1 MSRYLGTATALTAL
15 MAVAS
20 VGIASE
26 SPLAQQLNALENFQV
41 IAHRGASGHAPES
54 TLPAYEL
61 AHEWGVDYLELDAQL
76 TADGEV
82 VIFHD
87 NTLERTSNG
96 EGHIH
101 EHTLAELKALDTGS
115 WFNEA
120 NPEQAS
126 EDFVG
131 LPMLTLEELFDH
143 FGHTTRYYIE
153 TKSPHLNPGLEAAL
167 VERLEAY
174 DMVEEGRVLVQSF
187 AQESLLK
194 IQALNPEIPLVQL
207 LWYSP
212 SEGEGTPLV
221 EWNDTTPAPAQMR
234 ASDFQRIAEYAVGIG
249 TNARHDGQDVIAA
262 DFIELAQQN
271 GLPVHVYTVN
281 EPSEMERL
289 MGLGVDG
296 LFSDYPDRVQALIVE

>member
-143 FGHTTRYYIE
+143 FGYTTRYYIE

-194 IQALNPEIPLVQL
+194 IEALNPEIPLVQL

-249 TNARHDGQDVIAA
+249 TNARHDGQDVIDA

-289 MGLGVDG
+289 MGLGVNG

>member
-194 IQALNPEIPLVQL
+194 IEALNPEIPLVQL

-249 TNARHDGQDVIAA
+249 TNARHDGQDVIDA

>member
-249 TNARHDGQDVIAA
+249 TNARHDGQDVIDA

-281 EPSEMERL
+281 EPSEMVRL

>member
-115 WFNEA
+115 WFNAA

-249 TNARHDGQDVIAA
+249 TNAHHDGQDVIDA

>member
-143 FGHTTRYYIE
+143 FGYTTRYYIE

-194 IQALNPEIPLVQL
+194 IEALNPEIPLVQL

-249 TNARHDGQDVIAA
+249 TNARHDGQDVIDA

>member
-187 AQESLLK
+187 AQDSLLK
-194 IQALNPEIPLVQL
+194 IEALNPEIPLVQL

-249 TNARHDGQDVIAA
+249 TNARHDGQDVIDA

>member
-1 MSRYLGTATALTAL
+1 MPRYTSTAAALTAL
-15 MAVAS
+15 MTVATAGVAS
-20 VGIASE
+20 E
-26 SPLAQQLNALENFQV
+26 PPLAQQLNALENFQV

-174 DMVEEGRVLVQSF
+174 DLVQEGRVLVQSF

-212 SEGEGTPLV
+212 GEGEGSPMV
-221 EWNDTTPAPAQMR
+221 EWNDTTPGPAQMR

-249 TNARHDGQDVIAA
+249 TNAQRDGQDVIDA
-262 DFIELAQQN
+262 DFIRLAQQN
-271 GLPVHVYTVN
+271 GLPVHVYTIN
-281 EPSEMERL
+281 ERPEMERL
-289 MGLGVDG
+289 MRMGVNG
-296 LFSDYPDRVQALIVE
+296 LFTDYPDRLQSLIVE

>member
-61 AHEWGVDYLELDAQL
+61 AHEWGVDYLELDAQI

-249 TNARHDGQDVIAA
+249 TNARHDGQDVIDA

>member
-1 MSRYLGTATALTAL
+1 M
-15 MAVAS
+15 
-20 VGIASE
+20 
-26 SPLAQQLNALENFQV
+26 
-41 IAHRGASGHAPES
+41 
-54 TLPAYEL
+54 
-61 AHEWGVDYLELDAQL
+61 
-76 TADGEV
+76 
-82 VIFHD
+82 
-87 NTLERTSNG
+87 
-96 EGHIH
+96 
-101 EHTLAELKALDTGS
+101 
-115 WFNEA
+115 
-120 NPEQAS
+120 
-126 EDFVG
+126 
-131 LPMLTLEELFDH
+131 
-143 FGHTTRYYIE
+143 
-153 TKSPHLNPGLEAAL
+153 
-167 VERLEAY
+167 ERLEAY

-187 AQESLLK
+187 AQDSLLK
-194 IQALNPEIPLVQL
+194 IEALNPEIPLVQL

-249 TNARHDGQDVIAA
+249 TNARHDGQDVIDA

>member
-221 EWNDTTPAPAQMR
+221 EWNDTTPAPGQMR

-289 MGLGVDG
+289 MGLGVNG